1 MKWIKEFYGFLTLKK
16 KKMKLHKVGILVSPL
31 INQINRTL
39 FYKFIR
45 ELLLIQN
52 ALLILFFIL

>member
-16 KKMKLHKVGILVSPL
+16 KMKLHKVGIL

-52 ALLILFFIL
+52 ALLILFFIFIIHI